1 MKGTELSEADL
12 LIGKLTT
19 LIEERDA
26 SLTWL
31 HIDDAMLEHLIL
43 LALILFVELW
53 CLLLHGDHEA
63 QGSTTQIIRLRHPC
77 HWGETRQSQLTL
89 LMSRGGV
96 AKDVLTD
103 TLGRIPEEE
112 TLRALLLTAQLLES
126 QTHRLAVLRH
136 IIYGARDDVHQIL
149 T

>member
-1 MKGTELSEADL
+1 
-12 LIGKLTT
+12 
-19 LIEERDA
+19 
-26 SLTWL
+26 
-31 HIDDAMLEHLIL
+31 
-43 LALILFVELW
+43 
-53 CLLLHGDHEA
+53 
-63 QGSTTQIIRLRHPC
+63 
-77 HWGETRQSQLTL
+77 
-89 LMSRGGV
+89 MSRGGV